1 VTKKNIM
8 CRARDI
14 IEVIRCQVIDFSG
27 LRVVAVN
34 CIMCEAGSNDLKPAD
49 ETQTNTLT
57 SCPCL
62 VWVNTHTHTHTREK
76 WRSDSLKASDYT
88 FFSDR
93 LQCLRQPAGGADLK
107 GRTRK

>member
-1 VTKKNIM
+1 M
-8 CRARDI
+8 
-14 IEVIRCQVIDFSG
+14 IRCQVIDFSG

-34 CIMCEAGSNDLKPAD
+34 CIMCEAGLNDVKPAD

-62 VWVNTHTHTHTREK
+62 VWVNTHREREK
-76 WRSDSLKASDYT
+76 WQSDRFKGSDYT

-93 LQCLRQPAGGADLK
+93 LQCLRQPAGGADL
-107 GRTRK
+107 GLAADPTVRFIAWRRPN